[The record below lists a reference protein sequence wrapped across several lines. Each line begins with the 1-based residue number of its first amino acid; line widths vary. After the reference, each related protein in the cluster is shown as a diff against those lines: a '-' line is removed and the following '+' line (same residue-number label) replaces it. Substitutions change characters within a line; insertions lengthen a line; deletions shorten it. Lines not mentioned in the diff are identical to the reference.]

1 MSIALDQRLG
11 FLFVPVEAFL
21 VEAFLDDR
29 VVVDRPFSPDPV
41 ISFNGAFC

>member
-21 VEAFLDDR
+21 DDR
-29 VVVDRPFSPDPV
+29 VVVVDRSFSPDPV
-41 ISFNGAFC
+41 ISFSRAFC

>member
-11 FLFVPVEAFL
+11 FLFVP

-41 ISFNGAFC
+41 ISFSRAFC